1 MSLATALKEE
11 KGTVKKLQWDIQQL
25 EKELAEAEAVRKAAE
40 KVGFEGGR
48 MKFCDLSPSTPSFL
62 FLLPSPLCHHLG
74 TVRAEKEAIIDEE
87 TV

>member
-1 MSLATALKEE
+1 MPLATVLKEE
-11 KGTVKKLQWDIQQL
+11 KRTVKKLKGDIQQL